1 MLFFE
6 VSKDTVAKVE
16 KDLADPEST
25 VFPADS
31 VPASSVKNNMKD
43 PTQPGAMVLF
53 FEVSKDEEW
62 YHARVCFRASHSHHR
77 AFSLFFGLQ
86 SWPSR
91 QASALCTE
99 R

>member
-43 PTQPGAMVLF
+43 PTQSGAMHGVVLRGF
-53 FEVSKDEEW
+53 Q
-62 YHARVCFRASHSHHR
+62 
-77 AFSLFFGLQ
+77 G
-86 SWPSR
+86 
-91 QASALCTE
+91 
-99 R
+99 

>member
-6 VSKDTVAKVE
+6 VTKDTVAKVE

-43 PTQPGAMVLF
+43 PTQPGAIALF
-53 FEVSKDEEW
+53 FEVSKDEEG
-62 YHARVCFRASHSHHR
+62 YHARVCFRASHSHLR
-77 AFSLFFGLQ
+77 AFSLFLWFVE
-86 SWPSR
+86 
-91 QASALCTE
+91 A
-99 R
+99 